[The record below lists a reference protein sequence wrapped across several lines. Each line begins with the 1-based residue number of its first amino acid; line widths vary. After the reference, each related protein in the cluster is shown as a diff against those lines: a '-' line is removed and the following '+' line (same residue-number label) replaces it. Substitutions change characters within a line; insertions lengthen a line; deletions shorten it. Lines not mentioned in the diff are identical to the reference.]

1 MALRSA
7 GIVGPV
13 RPRPVDLLDVRIIVF
28 GIALTNPVRQ
38 ALSTVVK
45 FKKSMF
51 HFLVSY
57 DKGIFGFGRR
67 RFWRLTLN
75 EESLHLRVA
84 VNASNRIRGYAGLQ
98 EDTKGVPVLRWL
110 IANDGET
117 AKQLLFNIL
126 ADSHAFREHGVWLA
140 LYVRSHIASELLK
153 HVDTSRLQPWMQVFN
168 RKEPFL
174 HYRNIVVF
182 TYI

>member
-1 MALRSA
+1 
-7 GIVGPV
+7 
-13 RPRPVDLLDVRIIVF
+13 
-28 GIALTNPVRQ
+28 
-38 ALSTVVK
+38 
-45 FKKSMF
+45 MF

-84 VNASNRIRGYAGLQ
+84 VNASNRICGYAGLQ
-98 EDTKGVPVLRWL
+98 EDTTGVPVLRWL

-117 AKQLLFNIL
+117 AKQLLFSIL

-153 HVDTSRLQPWMQVFN
+153 HSDTSRLQPWMLVFN
-168 RKEPFL
+168 RREPFL
-174 HYRNIVVF
+174 HYRNIVVL